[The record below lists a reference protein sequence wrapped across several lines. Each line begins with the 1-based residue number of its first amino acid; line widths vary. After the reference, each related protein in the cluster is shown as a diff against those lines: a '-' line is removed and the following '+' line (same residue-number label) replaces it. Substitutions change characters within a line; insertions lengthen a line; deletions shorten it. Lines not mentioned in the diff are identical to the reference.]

1 MYIAIIYV
9 AKVRKGDV
17 GMKKL
22 GSAIAGILLLTG
34 ISQAA
39 VAVSSAAVVSE
50 TSLPPMGMVT
60 AILNS
65 AASSPE
71 PFSVTETFLP
81 ISNYFP
87 LMAMDLYPE
96 PVKSQPARDYSSMN
110 LNPKAAVLGAPAF
123 RPQVNLSGLGDTM
136 YDLSLVAYL
145 ALNVADYLSTRECLK
160 YPGLSEGNPV
170 MKPFVKNPYSFAAVK
185 AGLSVVSYLT
195 MKSLYKKS
203 KPLAWVVSLA
213 SNMALSYAVSNNYR
227 LLGQAKARV
236 S

>member
-1 MYIAIIYV
+1 M
-9 AKVRKGDV
+9 R
-17 GMKKL
+17 MKKL
-22 GSAIAGILLLTG
+22 GSAIAGLLLLTG
-34 ISQAA
+34 VSLAA
-39 VAVSSAAVVSE
+39 GAVSTAAVVSE
-50 TSLPPMGMVT
+50 TSLPPVGMLA

-71 PFSVTETFLP
+71 PYTVTETFLP

-87 LMAMDLYPE
+87 LMSMDLYPAPAKPQ
-96 PVKSQPARDYSSMN
+96 PVRDYSSMN
-110 LNPKAAVLGAPAF
+110 LNPRAAVLSSPSY
-123 RPQVNLSGLGDTM
+123 RPQVNLSGLGSTM
-136 YDLSLVAYL
+136 YELSLVAYL

-160 YPGLSEGNPV
+160 YPGLAEGNPV

-185 AGLSVVSYLT
+185 AGLSIASYIT

-203 KPLAWVVSLA
+203 KPLAWVVSIA
-213 SNMALSYAVSNNYR
+213 SNMALSYVVSNNYR